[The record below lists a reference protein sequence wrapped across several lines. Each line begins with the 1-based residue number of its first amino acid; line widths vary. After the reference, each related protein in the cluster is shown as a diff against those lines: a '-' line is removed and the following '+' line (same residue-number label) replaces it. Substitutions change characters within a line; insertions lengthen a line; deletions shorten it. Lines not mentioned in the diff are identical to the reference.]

1 MKQIANQVGG
11 LLALVASGAA
21 LAHPGHAADALS
33 LFAAGFSHPF
43 TGLDHLLAMLAVGL
57 WASQSQGSARWAM
70 PLAFVGTMLAG
81 ALLAAAGYAIPLAS
95 LESLIAA
102 SVLVLGLGVAFQVKL
117 HVAAVLPLVAGFAL
131 FHGMA
136 HGFELGG
143 EAASYAPGFV
153 LATVMLHGLGL
164 VLGAMLGQGRALR
177 AGGLPIALSGLV
189 LLAQS
194 AAG

>member
-1 MKQIANQVGG
+1 MKQIANHVGG

-43 TGLDHLLAMLAVGL
+43 TGVDHLLAMLAVGL

-81 ALLAAAGYAIPLAS
+81 ALLAASGYAVPLAS

-102 SVLVLGLGVAFQVKL
+102 SVLVLGLAVAFQVKL
-117 HVAAVLPLVAGFAL
+117 QAAAVLPLVAGFAL
-131 FHGMA
+131 LHGMA

-143 EAASYAPGFV
+143 DAASYAPGFV
-153 LATVMLHGLGL
+153 LATVILHGLGM
-164 VLGAMLGQGRALR
+164 VLGALLGRGRALR
-177 AGGLPIALSGLV
+177 AGGLPIALGGLV
-189 LLAQS
+189 MLAQS
-194 AAG
+194 VAG